1 MIEYDEANT
10 IGEVDGVPVFK
21 TIPIALEYGERAGMS
36 GYHTHTING
45 IVGYMAGES
54 HDEATADQ
62 ERENQN
68 ETPTLD
74 NLISRGY

>member
-1 MIEYDEANT
+1 
-10 IGEVDGVPVFK
+10 
-21 TIPIALEYGERAGMS
+21 MS

-62 ERENQN
+62 EREDQN
-68 ETPTLD
+68 ERPTLD